1 MIAGAAPRL
10 IVISDAERGAQ
21 QAWFDELTRLLS
33 GALPGSVVVLLR
45 DRQLPIRERLEL
57 GRRLRRATHEHGQRL
72 LVSDRLDL
80 AGVLE
85 ADGVHLSEASVR
97 VQDARAFAAS
107 IGRDWLISAACHA
120 PEQLSS
126 ASADALLLSPVL
138 APRKG
143 RPALGLAG
151 LTRALE
157 ARQERAATLGSCW
170 LYALGGVTRHQAA
183 ALLAAGA
190 DGVALIGD
198 LFVPRAAPE
207 LLVSLGIERE

>member
-21 QAWFDELTRLLS
+21 QAWFDELQLLLAL
-33 GALPGSVVVLLR
+33 ALPGSVVVLLR

-57 GRRLRRATHEHGQRL
+57 GRRLRRATREHGQRL

-80 AGVLE
+80 AGLLD
-85 ADGVHLSEASVR
+85 ADGVHLSEASVA
-97 VQDARAFAAS
+97 VHDARAFAAA
-107 IGRDWLISAACHA
+107 IGQDWLISAACHA

-126 ASADALLLSPVL
+126 ASADALLLSPIL

-151 LTRALE
+151 LACALE
-157 ARQERAATLGSCW
+157 ARRERAPTLGNCW

-207 LLVSLGIERE
+207 LLASLGILRA

>member
-10 IVISDAERGAQ
+10 VVISDTERGAQ
-21 QAWFDELTRLLS
+21 EAWFDELTRLLC

-57 GRRLRRATHEHGQRL
+57 GVRLRRVTRAHAQRL

-80 AGVLE
+80 ARLLD

-97 VQDARAFAAS
+97 VPDARAFAAAT
-107 IGRDWLISAACHA
+107 GQTWLISAACHA

-126 ASADALLLSPVL
+126 ASADALLLSPIL

-143 RPALGLAG
+143 RPPLGVAG

-157 ARQERAATLGSCW
+157 ARRERATGLGPCW
-170 LYALGGVTRHQAA
+170 LYALGGVTRHDAA

-207 LLVSLGIERE
+207 LLASLGIERK

>member
-1 MIAGAAPRL
+1 M
-10 IVISDAERGAQ
+10 
-21 QAWFDELTRLLS
+21 
-33 GALPGSVVVLLR
+33 
-45 DRQLPIRERLEL
+45 
-57 GRRLRRATHEHGQRL
+57 GRN
-72 LVSDRLDL
+72 
-80 AGVLE
+80 
-85 ADGVHLSEASVR
+85 
-97 VQDARAFAAS
+97 
-107 IGRDWLISAACHA
+107 WLISAACHA

-157 ARQERAATLGSCW
+157 ARRERAAGLGSCW

-183 ALLAAGA
+183 GLLAAGA

-207 LLVSLGIERE
+207 LLASLGIERR

>member
-10 IVISDAERGAQ
+10 IVISDAERGGQ
-21 QAWFDELTRLLS
+21 EAWFDELTRLLS

-45 DRQLPIRERLEL
+45 DRQLPIRKRLEL
-57 GRRLRRATHEHGQRL
+57 GGRLRRATHEHGQRL

-80 AGVLE
+80 AGLLD

-97 VQDARAFAAS
+97 VPDARAFAAS

-120 PEQLSS
+120 PEQLSG

-138 APRKG
+138 EPRKG

-151 LTRALE
+151 LARALE
-157 ARQERAATLGSCW
+157 ARQERAAALGSCW

-207 LLVSLGIERE
+207 LLASLGIERR